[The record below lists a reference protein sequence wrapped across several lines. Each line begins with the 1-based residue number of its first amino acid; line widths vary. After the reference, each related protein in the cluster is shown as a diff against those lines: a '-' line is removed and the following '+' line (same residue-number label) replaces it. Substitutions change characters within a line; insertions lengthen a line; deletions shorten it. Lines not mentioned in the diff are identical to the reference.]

1 MINYLEKSFKQNE
14 KGLKYILTAPT
25 DYKKGESLP
34 LIVFLHGAGERGDDL
49 ELVKTHGIPK
59 YFSKN
64 QDHLG
69 IRAIT
74 LSPQCPSERTWYD
87 YKWEVISLIDE
98 VAREYNVSDDSIALT
113 GISMGGFGTWE
124 IALQVPEKFSAIA
137 PICGGGMEWRAWY
150 LRNLPIRTFHGALD
164 DVVPF
169 AHTEMMVNAIRAQG
183 GNVEFTVYDDLGH
196 CCWDRAYEQTDIISW
211 LASARKK

>member
-34 LIVFLHGAGERGDDL
+34 LIVFLHGAGERGDNLDAL
-49 ELVKTHGIPK
+49 KTYCIPK
-59 YFSKN
+59 LFTNN
-64 QDHLG
+64 QDYQGL
-69 IRAIT
+69 RVLT
-74 LSPQCPSERTWYD
+74 LSPQCPTERTWVD
-87 YKWEVISLIDE
+87 YKWEVISLIDQI
-98 VAREYNVSDDSIALT
+98 ADEYGVNKDAISLC

-137 PICGGGMEWRAWY
+137 PICGGGMNWRAWY
-150 LRNLPIRTFHGALD
+150 LRNTPIRVFHGKLD
-164 DVVPF
+164 DVVPISQSE
-169 AHTEMMVNAIRAQG
+169 AMVNSIKLQG

-196 CCWDRAYEQTDIISW
+196 CCWDRAFEETDLVSW
-211 LASARKK
+211 LANARK